1 MTTFIWPA
9 EDGWPYPD
17 EEGALGDPESDLDE
31 DLLALHCLP
40 AKAMDSLEPLER
52 TVLAARFGM
61 GGSPVRSMKELHV
74 ETGHT
79 RAELRSAL
87 SSGLA
92 KLRAQMASGS

>member
-17 EEGALGDPESDLDE
+17 EDRGLGDPEADLDE

-40 AKAMDSLEPLER
+40 PRALELLDPLER
-52 TVLAARFGM
+52 TVLAARFGV
-61 GGSPVRSMKELHV
+61 GGGPVRTMKELHA
-74 ETGHT
+74 ETGCS

-92 KLRAQMASGS
+92 KLRAQMASG